1 MIALLLVLAGSFIM
15 GLAFSPA
22 IKTCRLTSSVGWRV
36 LLILMA
42 MFELGYLSFA
52 YFLFEHIDSV
62 SIIEQGLSLILFLGS
77 IFVFVVNCLSLSSL
91 RELNE
96 IATQA
101 KYNAE
106 HDFLT
111 DLENRQRCIDAI
123 NERKQQQ
130 LDFSVIL
137 VDLNNFKQINDAKGH
152 FFGDKFLIELANR
165 MRGALLPQSQLYR
178 MGGDEFIIIMD
189 VIDVNCIYSQNNA
202 LLSELKSG
210 IEIEELQLDV
220 TYSAGASLWTK
231 QRQLDVFELLKQ
243 ADIAMYS
250 AKHSRQSIVIFDEEL
265 HEGIEAEFQ
274 LLTRLKAALARGELT
289 LYYQPII
296 CSKSGDI
303 HGVEALLRWPQ
314 ADGSMIM
321 PEQFIELAERNNLIR
336 QLSAFVINR
345 VFQDLAILIEVNPR
359 LEVHINLSCQDFV
372 EQNLINTL
380 AMLIDSHRV
389 DPTHIVFELTEST
402 VMQEVK
408 KARSLIETLID
419 MGFSVSIDDFGTG
432 FSSFSILKELPI
444 SQIKI
449 DGSFV
454 SLSHESEKDQAI
466 VETSM
471 FLARKLNCSIVA
483 EGVES
488 DACLQYLNS
497 LNCPFVQGFQI
508 CEPLS
513 LSECIK
519 WMSSQSM
526 VKGAMKRLDGK

>member
-1 MIALLLVLAGSFIM
+1 M
-15 GLAFSPA
+15 
-22 IKTCRLTSSVGWRV
+22 GWRV

-42 MFELGYLSFA
+42 LFELGYVSFA
-52 YFLFEHIDSV
+52 YFMYAHLESI

-77 IFVFVVNCLSLSSL
+77 IFVFVVNCLSLTSL
-91 RELNE
+91 RELDE
-96 IATQA
+96 IAKQA

-123 NERKQQQ
+123 NERKLRQV
-130 LDFSVIL
+130 DFSVIL

-152 FFGDKFLIELANR
+152 FFGDKLLVALANK
-165 MRGALLPQSQLYR
+165 MRAALLPRSQLYR

-189 VIDVNCIYSQNNA
+189 VSDANCIYSQNNA
-202 LLSELKSG
+202 LLSELRSG
-210 IEIEELQLDV
+210 IEIEDLELDV

-231 QRQLDVFELLKQ
+231 QRQLGVFDLLKQ

-265 HEGIEAEFQ
+265 HEGVEAEFQ
-274 LLTRLKAALARGELT
+274 LLTNLKTAFARGELT
-289 LYYQPII
+289 LYYQPIV
-296 CSKSGDI
+296 CTQSGDI
-303 HGVEALLRWPQ
+303 YGVEALLRWPQ
-314 ADGSMIM
+314 ADGTVIM
-321 PEQFIELAERNNLIR
+321 PDKFITLAERNNLIK

-345 VFQDLAILIEVNPR
+345 VFQDLVILLEVHSS

-372 EQNLINTL
+372 EQNLISTL
-380 AMLIDSHRV
+380 AMLLDTHQIDPKHV
-389 DPTHIVFELTEST
+389 VFELTEST
-402 VMQEVK
+402 VMQEVE
-408 KARSLIETLID
+408 KARSLIETLIE

-488 DACLQYLNS
+488 DACLQYLS
-497 LNCPFVQGFQI
+497 RLGCPFIQGFQV

-519 WMSSQSM
+519 WMNSRLM
-526 VKGAMKRLDGK
+526 VKGAMKRLDGR

>member
-1 MIALLLVLAGSFIM
+1 M

-22 IKTCRLTSSVGWRV
+22 FKICRLTSSVGWRV

-42 MFELGYLSFA
+42 LFELGYLSFA
-52 YFLFEHIDSV
+52 YFLYDHNSASF
-62 SIIEQGLSLILFLGS
+62 IEQGLSLILFLGS
-77 IFVFVVNCLSLSSL
+77 IFVFVVNCLSLTSL
-91 RELNE
+91 QELNE

-123 NERKQQQ
+123 NERKHQQ

-152 FFGDKFLIELANR
+152 FFGDKLLVELAYK
-165 MRGALLPQSQLYR
+165 MRAALLPRSKLYR
-178 MGGDEFIIIMD
+178 MGGDEFIILMD
-189 VIDVNCIYSQNNA
+189 VTDVNCIYSQNNA

-231 QRQLDVFELLKQ
+231 SRQLDVFDLLKQ

-274 LLTRLKAALARGELT
+274 LLANLKVALARGELT
-289 LYYQPII
+289 LYYQPIV
-296 CSKSGDI
+296 CSQSGDI

-314 ADGSMIM
+314 SDGTMIM
-321 PEQFIELAERNNLIR
+321 PDQFIELAERNNLIR

-345 VFQDLAILIEVNPR
+345 VFQDLAILIEIDDKLV
-359 LEVHINLSCQDFV
+359 VHINLSCQDFA

-380 AMLIDSHRV
+380 AMLLDTHRV

-402 VMQEVK
+402 VMEEVE

-419 MGFSVSIDDFGTG
+419 MGFAVSIDDFGTG

-454 SLSHESEKDQAI
+454 RLSHESEKDQAI

-488 DACLQYLNS
+488 DACLQYLYS
-497 LNCPFVQGFQI
+497 LDCPYIQGFQI

-513 LSECIK
+513 LSECVK
-519 WMSSQSM
+519 WINSQNM
-526 VKGAMKRLDGK
+526 VRGAMKRLDG